1 MFFKRN
7 LIFLFF
13 LIITNFINAQYPL
26 NTVDSTFQK
35 KWVDSVYNSMS
46 LKEKIGQLFMVQV
59 SLMKVN

>member
-35 KWVDSVYNSMS
+35 KM
-46 LKEKIGQLFMVQV
+46 GR
-59 SLMKVN
+59 